1 MVAPDEMTQAGDWVW
16 PPQVTAVPV
25 VACIPHGGRHLPAD
39 FTQDLAIDP
48 GALRSDWLTQELYA
62 FLPELGITTIV
73 TALSRFVAD
82 VNRDPAGDQHGR
94 FWSSVVAAQ
103 TAKGRALYR
112 RPLTQQ
118 EIDHRVRLA
127 HEPFHR
133 ALDSAIAGLLSAFGR
148 VLLLDLHSFG
158 IELDADVVLGDRH
171 GQSAR
176 PQVTDLVDAALTGQG
191 FEVSRNR
198 RFPGGWTVRR
208 FIGHDLVDA
217 VQIEVAQRRYPDLTG
232 PRRPGQPLRG
242 QFEPTQRLLAAAL
255 GRICAGF
262 AALPAGTGGT
272 GGAGGAERAG
282 GTGGTAGESRPLGSA
297 RCRE

>member
-1 MVAPDEMTQAGDWVW
+1 MVAAEELTQPGEWVW
-16 PPQVTAVPV
+16 PPHGNAVPV
-25 VACIPHGGRHLPAD
+25 VASLPHGGRHLPAELAE
-39 FTQDLAIDP
+39 DLAVPP

-112 RPLTQQ
+112 RPLTQE

-133 ALDSAIAGLLSAFGR
+133 ALDSAIAGLVAAFGQ

-158 IELDADVVLGDRH
+158 IGLDADVVLGDRH
-171 GQSAR
+171 GRSAR
-176 PQVTDLVDAALTGQG
+176 PQASDLVDAALTGQG

-198 RFPGGWTVRR
+198 RFTGGWTVRK
-208 FIGHDLVDA
+208 FVGNDVVDA
-217 VQIEVAQRRYPDLTG
+217 VQIELSQHRYLDLTG
-232 PRRPGQPLRG
+232 PWRPGPPPRG
-242 QFEPTQRLLAAAL
+242 QFEATQQKLAAAL

-262 AALPAGTGGT
+262 AALPAA
-272 GGAGGAERAG
+272 AGNAAS
-282 GTGGTAGESRPLGSA
+282 ESRPLGSA
-297 RCRE
+297 RCHE

>member
-1 MVAPDEMTQAGDWVW
+1 MMAADELTQPGEWTW
-16 PPQVTAVPV
+16 PPRGKVVPV
-25 VACIPHGGRHLPAD
+25 VASLPHGGRHLPAELIHN
-39 FTQDLAIDP
+39 LAVPP
-48 GALRSDWLTQELYA
+48 GALRSDWLTRELYA
-62 FLPELGITTIV
+62 FLPEFGITTIV

-112 RPLTQQ
+112 RPLTQE
-118 EIDHRVRLA
+118 EIDQRVRLA

-133 ALDSAIAGLLSAFGR
+133 ALDSAIAGLVAAFGR

-176 PQVTDLVDAALTGQG
+176 PQVSDLVDEALTGHG

-198 RFPGGWTVRR
+198 RFTGGWTVRK
-208 FIGHDLVDA
+208 FVGNDQVDA
-217 VQIEVAQRRYPDLTG
+217 VQIELSQRRYLDLTG
-232 PRRPGQPLRG
+232 PWRPGPPPRG
-242 QFEPTQRLLAAAL
+242 QFEATQHMLAGAF
-255 GRICAGF
+255 GRICTEF
-262 AALPAGTGGT
+262 AALPA
-272 GGAGGAERAG
+272 RAG
-282 GTGGTAGESRPLGSA
+282 QAPSDSRPLGSPH
-297 RCRE
+297 RHE